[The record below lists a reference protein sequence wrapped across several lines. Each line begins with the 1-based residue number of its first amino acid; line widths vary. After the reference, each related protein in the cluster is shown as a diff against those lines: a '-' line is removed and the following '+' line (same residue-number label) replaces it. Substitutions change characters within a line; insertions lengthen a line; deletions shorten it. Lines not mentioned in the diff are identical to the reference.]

1 VRNRLSVAILAVAI
15 SSGLGLG
22 AAWGQTPQPKKPE
35 WKDRAEYD
43 LEQSAE
49 KEQDSKKKLDL
60 LNQWKKDYPNT
71 DFKMLRLDQYLATYR
86 ALQDGA
92 KALDTAQEML
102 REDPKHINALFWTCL
117 LVVSTKDTSPA
128 RLEIGEKA
136 ANTLLSNLDEFFAPE
151 KKPATAT
158 DAAWKQARTDLA
170 ALANRTLGWV
180 NMQRK
185 NQPEAEKYITEDLK
199 LNPNDAEASFWLGT
213 VIRLTQKPERM
224 SEMLFQ
230 FARAAAYDGPGAM
243 DATSRQK
250 ALDYTTS
257 TYTRFHGQDAEGL
270 KQLLAVAKTQPFP
283 PADFKKILSEDE
295 LKEQKLQQKGKDN
308 PSLPFWVKAI
318 KEPLM
323 AAEGAQ
329 AFESNV
335 KNALIP
341 PADQPLLQGAV
352 ISCDPK
358 LKPKTVIVGIE
369 NPTVPEVKL
378 VFLEPLARPAEPGTI
393 IKFRGQA
400 MAFTKEPFMVTFE
413 VDKNNGGV
421 LTGWPAP
428 SPAKKAPVRKAT
440 KKK

>member
-1 VRNRLSVAILAVAI
+1 
-15 SSGLGLG
+15 LGLG

-86 ALQDGA
+86 ALQDA
-92 KALDTAQEML
+92 ANSLDTAQEML
-102 REDPKHINALFWTCL
+102 REDPKYMNALFWTCL
-117 LVVSTKDTSPA
+117 LVVSAKDASPA

-136 ANTLLSNLDEFFAPE
+136 ANTLVSNLDEFFAPE

-180 NMQRK
+180 NKERK

-199 LNPNDAEASFWLGT
+199 LNPNDAEASYWLGT
-213 VIRLTQKPERM
+213 IIGTTIRQKPERT
-224 SEMLFQ
+224 SEALFQ

-243 DATSRQK
+243 DAKTRQTV
-250 ALDYTTS
+250 LDYVTK
-257 TYTRFHGQDAEGL
+257 TYANYHGQDAEGL
-270 KQLLAVAKTQPFP
+270 RQLLALARAQAFP
-283 PADFKKILSEDE
+283 PAGFKILSEDE

-318 KEPLM
+318 KEPLT

-335 KNALIP
+335 KNAMIP
-341 PADQPLLQGAV
+341 PPDQPALQGAV
-352 ISCDPK
+352 ISCEPARA
-358 LKPKTVIVGIE
+358 PKTVILGIE
-369 NPTVPEVKL
+369 SPTVPEVKL
-378 VFLEPLARPAEPGTI
+378 VFLEPLSRSAEPGTI
-393 IKFRGQA
+393 IKFRGVA
-400 MAFTKEPFMVTFE
+400 TAFTKQPFLLTFE
-413 VDKNNGGV
+413 VDKKD

-428 SPAKKAPVRKAT
+428 SPARKAPVRKAT

>member
-1 VRNRLSVAILAVAI
+1 
-15 SSGLGLG
+15 LGLG

-60 LNQWKKDYPNT
+60 LNQWQKDYPNT

-102 REDPKHINALFWTCL
+102 KEDPKYINALFWTCL
-117 LVVSTKDTSPA
+117 LVVSSKDTSPA
-128 RLEIGEKA
+128 KLDLGEKA
-136 ANTLLSNLDEFFAPE
+136 ANTLLANIEEFFAPD

-180 NMQRK
+180 NMKERK
-185 NQPEAEKYITEDLK
+185 NQPEAAEKYITENLK

-213 VIRLTQKPERM
+213 VIRLTQKTERM

-230 FARAAAYDGPGAM
+230 FGRAAAYDGPGAM
-243 DATSRQK
+243 DAKTRQNV
-250 ALDYTTS
+250 LDYVTK
-257 TYTRFHGQDAEGL
+257 TYTNFHGQDAEGL
-270 KQLLAVAKTQPFP
+270 KQFLALARTQAFP
-283 PADFKKILSEDE
+283 PAGFKILSEDE

-318 KEPLM
+318 KEPLT
-323 AAEGAQ
+323 AAEGVQ
-329 AFESNV
+329 TFESNV
-335 KNALIP
+335 KNAMIP
-341 PADQPLLQGAV
+341 PADQPALQGAV
-352 ISCDPK
+352 ISCEPARA
-358 LKPKTVIVGIE
+358 PKTVILGIE
-369 NPTVPEVKL
+369 NLTVPEVKL
-378 VFLEPLARPAEPGTI
+378 VFETPLARSAEPGTI
-393 IKFRGQA
+393 IKFRGVA
-400 MAFTKEPFMVTFE
+400 TAFTKQPFLLTFE
-413 VDKNNGGV
+413 VDKKD

-428 SPAKKAPVRKAT
+428 APPAKKAPTHKAT

>member
-1 VRNRLSVAILAVAI
+1 
-15 SSGLGLG
+15 LGLG

-86 ALQDGA
+86 ALQDA
-92 KALDTAQEML
+92 ANSLDTAQEML
-102 REDPKHINALFWTCL
+102 REDPKYMNALFWTCL
-117 LVVSTKDTSPA
+117 LVVSAKDASPA

-136 ANTLLSNLDEFFAPE
+136 ANTLVSNLDEFFAPE

-180 NMQRK
+180 NMKERK
-185 NQPEAEKYITEDLK
+185 NQPEAAEKYITEDLK
-199 LNPNDAEASFWLGT
+199 LNPNDAEASYWLGG
-213 VIRLTQKPERM
+213 IIKAKPERM
-224 SEMLFQ
+224 SEALFQ
-230 FARAAAYDGPGAM
+230 FARAASYDGPGAM
-243 DATSRQK
+243 DAKTRQTVLEYLTKVYTS
-250 ALDYTTS
+250 
-257 TYTRFHGQDAEGL
+257 FHGQDVEGL
-270 KQLLAVAKTQPFP
+270 KQLLALAKIQAFP
-283 PADFKKILSEDE
+283 PAGFKILSEDE

-318 KEPLM
+318 KEPLT

-335 KNALIP
+335 KNAMIP
-341 PADQPLLQGAV
+341 PADQPALQGAV
-352 ISCDPK
+352 ISCEPARA
-358 LKPKTVIVGIE
+358 PKTVILGIE
-369 NPTVPEVKL
+369 SPTVAEVKL
-378 VFLEPLARPAEPGTI
+378 VFLEPLSRSAEPGTI
-393 IKFRGQA
+393 IKFRGVA
-400 MAFTKEPFMVTFE
+400 TAFTKQPFLLTFE
-413 VDKNNGGV
+413 VDKKD

-428 SPAKKAPVRKAT
+428 PPARKAPVRKAT